1 MGFHCDPRLQWPFPR
16 RAGTEHTE
24 HEIRV
29 STAVRVDTLG
39 DSEVLI
45 QDYVKNIMRRYKSN
59 RKRVILQQQ
68 SVYTSNKADVVVRK
82 R

>member
-1 MGFHCDPRLQWPFPR
+1 MAVSSSR
-16 RAGTEHTE
+16 RAGTEH
-24 HEIRV
+24 EIRV
-29 STAVRVDTLG
+29 RTAVRVDTLG